1 MIEDAE
7 RIRKLERDQATLAAR
22 LEGIDRQQ
30 AAQWVEFRSLEQR
43 QTAELNAI
51 RKEQR
56 EGFDSLLTA
65 INGNKLAWK
74 MMDSNVKVAAWIIL
88 ALVSIAGT
96 GAAVLSALRRMMD
109 G

>member
-30 AAQWVEFRSLEQR
+30 AAQWVEFRALEQR

>member
-7 RIRKLERDQATLAAR
+7 RIRQLERDQATLTAR
-22 LEGIDRQQ
+22 IEGIDRQQ
-30 AAQWVEFRSLEQR
+30 AAQWAEFRSLEQR

-74 MMDSNVKVAAWIIL
+74 MMDSNAKVAAWIIL